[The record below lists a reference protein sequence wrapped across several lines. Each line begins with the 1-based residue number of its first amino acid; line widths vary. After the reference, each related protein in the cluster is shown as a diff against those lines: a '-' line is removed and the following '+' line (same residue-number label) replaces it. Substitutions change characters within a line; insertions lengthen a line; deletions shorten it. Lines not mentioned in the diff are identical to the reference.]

1 MTRAELHAEIAK
13 YLYIEDFGMVDII
26 VASIVANS
34 MKAGDPVWL
43 TLIGPSS
50 GGKSQIIRPF
60 AQAHS
65 KLIHQIDDLTPN
77 TLISGTQ
84 GLEGSLLGR
93 IGAHGIV
100 SMDDLTVLFSKNSEQ
115 RAEIL
120 SQFRMM
126 YDGRFS
132 KSSGN
137 RKEAMVWNGYIG
149 MIAGSTPSIYRYFSE
164 VADMGERFISYRM
177 KKYDTHKA
185 VEFVTKSGLSSKEM
199 TDRIADAL
207 RTYLLELLPTI
218 PESTAELPPLHD
230 ETKQAIQTIAEHS
243 TLLRTPVHVDERSGL
258 VDEFPEPEM
267 PFRVMK
273 QLTALARALQVMAEI
288 PTAPLPEDMTRALEW
303 TGYSLCNDKRRAWLR
318 NLVGLKDAGKML
330 TARNLSTCTGLHTE
344 VVKKE
349 LDQLQAIGIIRLLDE
364 DGGHKKWEIANKSM
378 ADLTRRIDPYD
389 TEVISEVYDD
399 AL

>member
-1 MTRAELHAEIAK
+1 MKRHELHTELAK
-13 YLYIEDFGMVDII
+13 LLYIEDFGMVDII
-26 VASIVANS
+26 VASIIANS
-34 MKAGDPVWL
+34 LRIGDPVWL

-60 AQAHS
+60 SIAHPE
-65 KLIHQIDDLTPN
+65 LIHQIDDLTPN

-93 IGAHGIV
+93 IGPHGIV
-100 SMDDLTVLFSKNSEQ
+100 SMDDLTVLFSKNAEQ

-137 RKEAMVWNGYIG
+137 RKEPMIWQGYIG
-149 MIAGSTPSIYRYFSE
+149 MIAGATPSIYRYFNE

-185 VEFVTKSGLSSKEM
+185 VEFVTKHTLTSREM
-199 TDRIADAL
+199 TGQIGAL
-207 RTYLLELLPTI
+207 LHDYLKGLLQSLPEDKSLLPALHPETNLTI
-218 PESTAELPPLHD
+218 QRMS
-230 ETKQAIQTIAEHS
+230 EHS
-243 TLLRTPVHVDERSGL
+243 TLLRTPVHTDDRSGL
-258 VDEFPEPEM
+258 VDEFPESEM

-273 QLTALARALQVMAEI
+273 QMSAIARALQCMAEV
-288 PTAPLPEDMTRALEW
+288 PTEPLPKDLNSALEW
-303 TGYSLCNDKRRAWLR
+303 TAYSLCNDKRRAWMR
-318 NLVGLKDAGKML
+318 NLVGLQDEGKHL
-330 TARNLSTCTGLHTE
+330 TARNISSCTGLHTE

-349 LDQLQAIGIIRLLDE
+349 LDQLQAIGIIKLIDE
-364 DGGHKKWEIANKSM
+364 DGGHKKWEISNKEM
-378 ADLTRRIDPYD
+378 AQMVRSVDPYNPEIVNNIED
-389 TEVISEVYDD
+389 LYE
-399 AL
+399 